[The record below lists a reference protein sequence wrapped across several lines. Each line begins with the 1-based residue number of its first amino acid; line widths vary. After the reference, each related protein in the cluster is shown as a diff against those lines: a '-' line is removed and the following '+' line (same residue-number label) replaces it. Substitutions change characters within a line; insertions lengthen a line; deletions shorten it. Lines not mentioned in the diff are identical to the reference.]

1 VEQISTAV
9 PLQRSGVG
17 VRTALRRAATGL
29 TFGLVGIFMLSQFV
43 DDLDLYFLSVLAAV
57 RFLHEGDDRHA
68 NRAALVSTVTA
79 LLVTVGLAVLLKGWL
94 SQPWSDITFAVAGAL
109 AGAVAYAYTTGRR

>member
-17 VRTALRRAATGL
+17 VRTALRRAATGVAL
-29 TFGLVGIFMLSQFV
+29 GLVMIFLLSLFI
-43 DDLDLYFLSVLAAV
+43 DDLDLYFVSVLAAV
-57 RFLHEGDDRHA
+57 RFLHHGDDRHA
-68 NRAALVSTVTA
+68 NRAALASTVTA

-94 SQPWSDITFAVAGAL
+94 PQPWSDIAFAVAGAL
-109 AGAVAYAYTTGRR
+109 AGAVAYAFTTGRR